1 MPPIKPVSVL
11 KKLEEEVLNQ
21 ERERVQKE
29 RSCKRKSTKK
39 DDTFVEEK
47 KQKTPAKKK
56 ASPKSTPQRV
66 PKAVGGNFALIFTP
80 LLSQAPCHDT
90 FNQLQA
96 QFDLASKEVIRL
108 CNSEKQALIRAERAE
123 TELATYKA
131 AQDALN
137 KYKDENT
144 QWLKARIDN
153 LEKKN
158 NSQ

>member
-1 MPPIKPVSVL
+1 MPH
-11 KKLEEEVLNQ
+11 
-21 ERERVQKE
+21 
-29 RSCKRKSTKK
+29 
-39 DDTFVEEK
+39 
-47 KQKTPAKKK
+47 
-56 ASPKSTPQRV
+56 
-66 PKAVGGNFALIFTP
+66 
-80 LLSQAPCHDT
+80 HDA
-90 FNQLQA
+90 FDQLQT

-108 CNSEKQALIRAERAE
+108 RDSEKQALIRAERAE

>member
-1 MPPIKPVSVL
+1 MPPIKPVSIL

-29 RSCKRKSTKK
+29 RSRKRKSTKK

-47 KQKTPAKKK
+47 KAKTPAKKR
-56 ASPKSTPQRV
+56 ASPKTMPQRV
-66 PKAVGGNFALIFTP
+66 PKAVGGNSTLIFTP
-80 LLSQAPCHDT
+80 LLSQAPRHDT
-90 FNQLQA
+90 FDQLQT

-108 CNSEKQALIRAERAE
+108 RDSEKQALIHAERAE

-158 NSQ
+158 NPQ